1 MKINLLF
8 FFTVFFLCN
17 KKKQSNKKNNS
28 ATTNILFFYRFF
40 FTLNLKYTLNDFDH
54 KKTKFKVYLSFG
66 TFCPHF

>member
-8 FFTVFFLCN
+8 FFYRFFSLQQEKTIQQETN
-17 KKKQSNKKNNS
+17 STNNQHS
-28 ATTNILFFYRFF
+28 FF